1 MSDRHLKQDLAGF
14 EAGLSLSRREL
25 LKLLGGGIIVMFTGG
40 ELLAQRDEPELPT
53 DFNAFLRIGEDGKV
67 TLFTGKIEMGQGV
80 VTSLAQML
88 ADELDV
94 PLDSVQMVM
103 GDTDLCPWDMGTFG
117 SMTTRFFG
125 PPESAQAM
133 IAAGI
138 SADRVRAAGPG
149 EELEVAG
156 ANLGVVL
163 SKTPAVSDV
172 AHLGYI
178 AELAGVK
185 VYDTGDIMRGVT
197 REPSLMEPLRRAA
210 PHIALI
216 TTSPTEEEFPDFD
229 EAAELAITIGARV
242 AVPAHYDCFAK
253 RTFDPAPFAERF
265 RGSAATRA
273 EIIPY
278 CGCFL
283 FAGGQTR

>member
-1 MSDRHLKQDLAGF
+1 MRVTERIRTQVVPQNSVAIWWLGQNSYVIKGARVCIMIDPF
-14 EAGLSLSRREL
+14 FSRPGDPARYVHDDAP
-25 LKLLGGGIIVMFTGG
+25 I
-40 ELLAQRDEPELPT
+40 RP
-53 DFNAFLRIGEDGKV
+53 
-67 TLFTGKIEMGQGV
+67 
-80 VTSLAQML
+80 
-88 ADELDV
+88 DELQPDAVFCTHNHSDHTDPGFLV
-94 PLDSVQMVM
+94 PLARYS
-103 GDTDLCPWDMGTFG
+103 PA
-117 SMTTRFFG
+117 TRFFG

-138 SADRVRAAGPG
+138 SADRVRAVGPG
-149 EELEVAG
+149 EELEAGG

-197 REPSLMEPLRRAA
+197 REPSLMEPLRRTA
-210 PHIALI
+210 PQIALI

-283 FAGGQTR
+283 FAGEEAQ